1 MFPVSPA
8 NKGLRELQDEVQVI
22 SHELRAKAG
31 SNAAIA
37 LAGHLGHLGSTR
49 GKEGIETSSCRQRV
63 S

>member
-22 SHELRAKAG
+22 SHELRPKAG
-31 SNAAIA
+31 SNAATA
-37 LAGHLGHLGSTR
+37 LAGHLGHLGSAR
-49 GKEGIETSSCRQRV
+49 GKEGIETSSCRQQV